1 MSVTYTERGE
11 GSALADFIAEHA
23 QVLSIAFF
31 FLLCVIFFSV
41 MTDVFL
47 TPRNLLNVL
56 RQAAPILIVAVAMT
70 FVIITAGIDLS
81 VGSQVAL
88 VNAAAAIILSMGIPW
103 PIVVIAML
111 VFGASIGFAQG
122 WFVAYQ
128 GIPAFIVTLAGLSIL
143 RGAALYM
150 TQGFSIPISDVP
162 GFFALGR
169 GTLMGIPIPA
179 IIALSIAALGWL
191 ILSRNLYGRRVIAV
205 GSNPEAARRV
215 GMPAKGMIT
224 SVYILTGVASAI
236 AGLLIAARLGSGSSN
251 AAVGFELQVIAA
263 VVLGGTSLFGGR
275 GSILGTVLGTLTIAV
290 IGNGLILMHISPFFT
305 QIVTG
310 AIILIAIWLN
320 TRIFTASFSF
330 KSKVKNERE
339 TGNGASS
346 PPSRPGVPV
355 QSHNDQ

>member
-1 MSVTYTERGE
+1 MSVTYTDRKT
-11 GSALADFIAEHA
+11 GSALADFLTEKA
-23 QVLSIAFF
+23 QVLSIAAF
-31 FLLCVIFFSV
+31 FLICVLFFTLA
-41 MTDVFL
+41 TDVFL
-47 TPRNLLNVL
+47 TAGNLLNIL

-88 VNAAAAIILSMGIPW
+88 VNASAALILAMGVPWPLVVLAMLLLGAAIGLG
-103 PIVVIAML
+103 
-111 VFGASIGFAQG
+111 QG
-122 WFVAYQ
+122 WFIAYQ

-150 TQGFSIPISDVP
+150 TQGYSIPIRDVA
-162 GFFALGR
+162 GFFWLGR
-169 GTLMGIPIPA
+169 GTILDIPVPA
-179 IIALSIAALGWL
+179 LIALAIAALGAL
-191 ILSRNLYGRRVIAV
+191 VLSRQLYGRQVVAV

-215 GMPAKGMIT
+215 GMPAKWTIA
-224 SVYILTGVASAI
+224 SVYMLTGLASAV

-275 GSILGTVLGTLTIAV
+275 GSLLGTVLGTLTIAV

-310 AIILIAIWLN
+310 TIILVAIWLN
-320 TRIFTASFSF
+320 TRIFTANFSF
-330 KSKVKNERE
+330 KRK
-339 TGNGASS
+339 T
-346 PPSRPGVPV
+346 
-355 QSHNDQ
+355 